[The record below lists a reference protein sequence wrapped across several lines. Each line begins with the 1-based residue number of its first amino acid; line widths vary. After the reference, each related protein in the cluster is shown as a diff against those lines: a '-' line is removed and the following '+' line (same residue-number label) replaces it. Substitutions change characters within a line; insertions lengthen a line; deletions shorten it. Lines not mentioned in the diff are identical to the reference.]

1 MNKQQ
6 QEEIFDKLTKLK
18 RETLLSKG
26 DDYANQDRLSNFKL
40 AGAVTGMDAKKNCL
54 ALIGT
59 KVARLGNLLHGKE
72 PKNEAVIDSVLDLSN
87 YADLLYMI
95 LIEEQGALPEIL
107 PCDHPLCSSSTITVE
122 LEEGSFILPPDPPLK
137 YDFKDYKG
145 PN

>member
-1 MNKQQ
+1 MDKLQ
-6 QEEIFDKLTKLK
+6 QEQIFDKLTKLK
-18 RETLLSKG
+18 REILLSKG
-26 DDYANQDRLSNFKL
+26 DDYANLDRLSNFKL

-95 LIEEQGALPEIL
+95 LVEEQEMEPKPSIPIERFGIEI
-107 PCDHPLCSSSTITVE
+107 
-122 LEEGSFILPPDPPLK
+122 K
-137 YDFKDYKG
+137 
-145 PN
+145 

>member
-1 MNKQQ
+1 MDKKQ

-26 DDYANQDRLSNFKL
+26 DDYANDNCRLSNFKL

-59 KVARLGNLLHGKE
+59 KVARIGNLLHGKE

-95 LIEEQGALPEIL
+95 LVEEQDIQSS
-107 PCDHPLCSSSTITVE
+107 DVNPLR
-122 LEEGSFILPPDPPLK
+122 F
-137 YDFKDYKG
+137 DFKDYKG